1 MRPSQHDGNPFIL
14 GSLDIMTTTIQLDY
28 LQDHLGS
35 SLSTP
40 LGTQDIAHSMPLSAA
55 AAIESGAVPVPEPEQ
70 ERGLGRS
77 TVVWGSALVALT
89 VALGLFAWLR

>member
-1 MRPSQHDGNPFIL
+1 
-14 GSLDIMTTTIQLDY
+14 MTTTIQLDY

-70 ERGLGRS
+70 EQERGLGSS